1 MLKPNFYTTTV
12 LYYTCHTG
20 MTWSTTSVISDLRL
34 KKLVISDLVLQ
45 MLVINDLVLQML
57 VKECSLKELQAR
69 SLVDD
74 FDLNRDGTIDKKEF
88 MTMWIKLFG

>member
-45 MLVINDLVLQML
+45 MLV
-57 VKECSLKELQAR
+57 KECSLKELQAR